1 MNAEQLLQHFE
12 RISEAPDATKR
23 LRRFILELA
32 VRGKLV
38 EQDPSEEPA
47 KELLK
52 QIAAEKARLV
62 KAGEI
67 KKQKPLGALPESPFP
82 IPSNW
87 CWSQLAEIGVLS
99 PRNEAPDTLEVSFV
113 PMPLIAA
120 DYGVANQHE
129 IRPWAEIKKGYT
141 HFAEGDV
148 GLAKITPCFEN
159 GKSSVFRNL
168 TGGIGSGTTE
178 LHIVR
183 PLFVNQDYILL
194 FLKSPHFIET
204 GIPKMTGTAGQ
215 KRVPTDYFSNS
226 PFPLPPLAEQHRI
239 VAKVDELMFL
249 CDQLDAAKAEREKC
263 RDSLVAASLQ
273 RLNQP
278 AEEEETFREQARFTF
293 NNLPRITT
301 RTSHIKQLRQTILNL
316 AVRGKLVEQ
325 NPSDET
331 AINFLNR
338 IAAEKVRPRTIT
350 KAIKGNE
357 FLAPEGTP
365 FSIPASWEWA
375 CFADYALDISTG
387 PFGSALHQSDYVLN
401 GIPLVN
407 PSHMIKDKI
416 RPDPKVS
423 VSNKTAERLEGYRMK
438 EGDIVMARR
447 GEVGRA
453 ALVTKKEVGWLCG
466 TGSFFVSFTKEVHRD
481 HILLL
486 LRSELVRSYLSGK
499 AIGTTMT
506 NLNHGILKK
515 MPLPIPPLAEQ
526 HRIVAKVDELM
537 AICDQLEAQIT
548 ATEQDGRRFLESVL
562 ADALAPGIGL
572 SAEADVA

>member
-12 RISEAPDATKR
+12 RISEAPDAIPS
-23 LRRFILELA
+23 LRRFILNLA

-38 EQDPSEEPA
+38 EQDPSDEPA
-47 KELLK
+47 SELLK
-52 QIAAEKARLV
+52 RIEVEKARRV
-62 KAGEI
+62 KEGSLRQQSPLPPVKSEEVEFDLAQGWQWVRMSEVIKLWNGFAFKSGDYQSSGVPVVRIGDLQGGEVDI
-67 KKQKPLGALPESPFP
+67 SGVVRVSEMVAKQVSHEVWIPPDAL
-82 IPSNW
+82 
-87 CWSQLAEIGVLS
+87 
-99 PRNEAPDTLEVSFV
+99 
-113 PMPLIAA
+113 LIAMSGA
-120 DYGVANQHE
+120 TTGKTAFNRTRTQLLLNQRVGRIEVFVMNIEFLRFFFETIVA
-129 IRPWAEIKKGYT
+129 K
-141 HFAEGDV
+141 
-148 GLAKITPCFEN
+148 
-159 GKSSVFRNL
+159 NL
-168 TGGIGSGTTE
+168 SIS
-178 LHIVR
+178 
-183 PLFVNQDYILL
+183 F
-194 FLKSPHFIET
+194 
-204 GIPKMTGTAGQ
+204 GTAIPNLSAQ
-215 KRVPTDYFSNS
+215 QINETVV
-226 PFPLPPLAEQHRI
+226 PLPPLAEQQLI
-239 VAKVDELMFL
+239 VAKVDELMSL
-249 CDQLDAAKAEREKC
+249 CDLLEEAKKEREQC

-273 RLNQP
+273 GLNQP
-278 AEEEETFREQARFTF
+278 AEEEESFRQHARFTF
-293 NNLPRITT
+293 TNLPRITT
-301 RTSHIKQLRQTILNL
+301 RTTHIKQLRQTILNL

-350 KAIKGNE
+350 KAIKGNV
-357 FLAPEGTP
+357 FLAPEETP

-548 ATEQDGRRFLESVL
+548 ATEQDSGRFLESVL
-562 ADALAPGIGL
+562 ADALAPGI
-572 SAEADVA
+572 ECNHH